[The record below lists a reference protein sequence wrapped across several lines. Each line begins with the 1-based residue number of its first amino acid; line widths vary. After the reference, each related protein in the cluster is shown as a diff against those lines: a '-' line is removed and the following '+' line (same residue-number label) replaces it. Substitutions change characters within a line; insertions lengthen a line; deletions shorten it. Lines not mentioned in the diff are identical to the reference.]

1 VWCQVYNPQFE
12 NENVSRFSGVPL
24 TEHQPEKLSSK
35 VNILGGH
42 FGVVAA
48 PHPSGTGIPME
59 YKGVEYSVVQ
69 LTDDT
74 GWRWE
79 VRFGDGKNKSGVTP
93 VSRAFAI
100 KLAEY
105 EIDRTLERDEVSL
118 IRWGISKSGRL

>member
-1 VWCQVYNPQFE
+1 LKSGLLSQHSALACFNNPQWPILKTRTF
-12 NENVSRFSGVPL
+12 RGFSGVPS

-105 EIDRTLERDEVSL
+105 EIDRTLKDR
-118 IRWGISKSGRL
+118 K